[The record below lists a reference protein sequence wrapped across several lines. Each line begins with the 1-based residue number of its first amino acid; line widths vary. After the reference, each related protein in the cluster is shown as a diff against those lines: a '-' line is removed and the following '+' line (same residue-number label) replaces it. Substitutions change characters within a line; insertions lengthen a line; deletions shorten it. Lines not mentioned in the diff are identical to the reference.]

1 MQSDLWEA
9 VGNGSLRL
17 PISRRFRLNE
27 AAEALGHMRDN
38 AHFGKVVL
46 EVRG

>member
-9 VGNGSLRL
+9 IGNGSLRL
-17 PISRRFRLNE
+17 PISRRFRLEE
-27 AAEALGHMRDN
+27 AAQALDHMRDN

-46 EVRG
+46 EI